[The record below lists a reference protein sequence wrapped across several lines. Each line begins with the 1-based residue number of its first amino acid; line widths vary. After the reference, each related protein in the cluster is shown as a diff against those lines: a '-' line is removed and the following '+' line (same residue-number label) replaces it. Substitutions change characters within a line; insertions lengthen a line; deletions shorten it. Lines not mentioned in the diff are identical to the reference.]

1 MYSAYYIILFVY
13 TCTYIYIYLEIWE
26 PVWSYLSIYGTDSAD
41 TSVSVNLSIFWNLWL
56 KPHTRFLYDTAE
68 IGIGLRFGRY
78 SHRDHRENLW
88 HRVHRGLLW
97 HIESSHGL
105 VQQKIDNMY
114 IDYVYNMNLLI
125 YIYIYTY
132 TSVWVSIYLCIN
144 SKRVFSHIF
153 FLRCMERFFSKPA
166 RGFFSPSHP

>member
-1 MYSAYYIILFVY
+1 MILSEIMVVFDCSRAFFLHRSMISDSHHFDLFSILLALSTFVFF
-13 TCTYIYIYLEIWE
+13 TWKHCTLTTVDKCTVRTISFYLFTHVHIYIYLNIWE

-56 KPHTRFLYDTAE
+56 KPHTRFLYDTVE
-68 IGIGLRFGRY
+68 IGIGSRFRRC

-105 VQQKIDNMY
+105 VQQKIDH
-114 IDYVYNMNLLI
+114 VYR
-125 YIYIYTY
+125 
-132 TSVWVSIYLCIN
+132 LCI
-144 SKRVFSHIF
+144 
-153 FLRCMERFFSKPA
+153 
-166 RGFFSPSHP
+166 